1 MFGTQGTTYSAIM
14 ILAKLTCLPNAINPF
29 CYEESEHNRL
39 LLLCMDNETRRDI
52 YDIPLVMI
60 YKGRGLVDIV
70 DVIEVMERAM
80 QRSEGR
86 SILLKQ
92 CLEAMQSKL
101 QEVSGR
107 TV

>member
-1 MFGTQGTTYSAIM
+1 M

-39 LLLCMDNETRRDI
+39 LLLCMDEETRKDI
-52 YDIPLVMI
+52 YEIPLVMI
-60 YKGRGLVDIV
+60 YKGHALVDIMN
-70 DVIEVMERAM
+70 VIEVMERAM

-86 SILLKQ
+86 SVLLKQ

>member
-1 MFGTQGTTYSAIM
+1 
-14 ILAKLTCLPNAINPF
+14 
-29 CYEESEHNRL
+29 
-39 LLLCMDNETRRDI
+39 MDEETRKDI

-60 YKGRGLVDIV
+60 YKGHGLVDIV